1 MSHWKSFG
9 LAILAVVCLLG
20 IGASRSARAATL
32 VAGPLDNLS
41 LCGCDELY
49 WIDQSA
55 PVFLPPIYQIWGN
68 LLTVPNNVT
77 SLNFVLYTLAV
88 LGRPSSATVFNI
100 VIYQRSGSSNTP
112 TVPRYMIVSLR

>member
-9 LAILAVVCLLG
+9 LAILAAVCLLG

-41 LCGCDELY
+41 LCGCDYVY

-55 PVFLPPIYQIWGN
+55 PAFPPSDYQVWGN

-77 SLNFVLYTLAV
+77 SLKW
-88 LGRPSSATVFNI
+88 G
-100 VIYQRSGSSNTP
+100 
-112 TVPRYMIVSLR
+112 LR